1 MTPDQYREQLR
12 ALLPP
17 GKALD
22 DGGQGTLTQ
31 LLDGLAQELARVDAR
46 GDALIE
52 ESLPDSTLELLA
64 DWERNAGLPDD
75 CTPAGQT
82 IPQRRSALVARLT
95 GNSGPSKP
103 YLIALAAS
111 LGYTVTIVNRRARR
125 FRAAMGDYYG
135 GADWQFVWEVH
146 APLNSVVYRRFGDS
160 VYGEAYASWQNAVLE
175 CVLTQH
181 APAHTQV
188 NFFYS

>member
-1 MTPDQYREQLR
+1 MTPVQYREQLR
-12 ALLPP
+12 ALLPL

-22 DGGQGTLTQ
+22 DGGEGTLTQ

-46 GDALIE
+46 GNALLE
-52 ESLPDSTLELLA
+52 ESLPSSTLELLP
-64 DWERNAGLPDD
+64 DWERNAALPDA

-82 IPQRRSALVARLT
+82 VPQRQAALMARLT

-111 LGYTVTIVNRRARR
+111 LGYTVTIVNRYARR
-125 FRAAMGDYYG
+125 YRAAMGGYYG
-135 GADWQFVWEVH
+135 GTDWQFVWEVH
-146 APLNSVVYRRFGDS
+146 APLNSVVYRHFGDS

-175 CVLTQH
+175 CVLKQH

-188 NFFYS
+188 NFIYS